1 MLEIYLNNQ
10 QDRIPIDEEM
20 ETMLIHVVQKV
31 MEQENA
37 AGPGEMS
44 ITLVDDADIHELNR
58 IYRQMDK
65 VTDVLSFPA
74 DDLLTE
80 LEPDAPRI
88 WGDVVISMERAAS
101 QAEEYGHSLLREV
114 CFLAVHGALHLLGYD
129 HETRLDED
137 TMEKKGEQVLEA
149 FGIGRTS

>member
-44 ITLVDDADIHELNR
+44 ITLVDDVDIHELNR